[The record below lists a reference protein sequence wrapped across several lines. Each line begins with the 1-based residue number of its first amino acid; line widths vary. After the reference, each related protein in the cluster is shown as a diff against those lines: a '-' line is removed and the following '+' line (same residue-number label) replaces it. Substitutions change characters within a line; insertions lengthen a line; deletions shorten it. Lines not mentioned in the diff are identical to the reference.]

1 MDKNYDIIFTG
12 LAQNCEIHIDKFF
25 KIYNEIKKNYKTIAL
40 ISENNSKDYTFD
52 KIIKKSTKDDSIIFI
67 DSTFIENFNDRV
79 HRLANAR
86 QQQKDYI
93 VSKKIT
99 AKFLVVIDLDDVLDF
114 KFDLKKFQNLLNFL
128 QDNKNKYFALS
139 VKSVPYYYDI
149 LNFESKNFPNTDV
162 KKIQLDKKINSYKMR
177 KKKIYD
183 IQKKI
188 TELDNFECI
197 SAFNGMCIY
206 NFQDYLLGE
215 YFNDA
220 SSKQE
225 DTIPEH
231 LNLNRKINFLTKKNI
246 YVSTKLNF
254 KMPDEHKPLL
264 NIFSFFINKFLKYI
278 LFYFYKI

>member
-1 MDKNYDIIFTG
+1 M
-12 LAQNCEIHIDKFF
+12 
-25 KIYNEIKKNYKTIAL
+25 
-40 ISENNSKDYTFD
+40 
-52 KIIKKSTKDDSIIFI
+52 
-67 DSTFIENFNDRV
+67 
-79 HRLANAR
+79 
-86 QQQKDYI
+86 
-93 VSKKIT
+93 
-99 AKFLVVIDLDDVLDF
+99 LDF

-197 SAFNGMCIY
+197 SVFNGMCIY

-231 LNLNRKINFLTKKNI
+231 LNLNRKINF
-246 YVSTKLNF
+246 
-254 KMPDEHKPLL
+254 
-264 NIFSFFINKFLKYI
+264 
-278 LFYFYKI
+278 